1 MTRQYKKFVSI
12 FLMVL
17 MLFTSIL
24 SNAVITCAAEKP
36 KDVKEIK
43 TYKYN
48 SRDINSLTPIFYAIE
63 DIPDELLKSGNSEQI
78 TQYFYDKGVQL
89 NCYNDLL
96 GETSTK
102 IPIISFRS
110 NQWRCGLAIGQLL
123 VTVGIPATKLAKI
136 KKYISALGGVK
147 KTVGLLIGATSV
159 SEKLGGTL
167 AALSE
172 LILTLTGISDNK
184 EYCFG

>member
-63 DIPDELLKSGNSEQI
+63 DIPDELLKS
-78 TQYFYDKGVQL
+78 
-89 NCYNDLL
+89 
-96 GETSTK
+96 
-102 IPIISFRS
+102 
-110 NQWRCGLAIGQLL
+110 
-123 VTVGIPATKLAKI
+123 
-136 KKYISALGGVK
+136 
-147 KTVGLLIGATSV
+147 
-159 SEKLGGTL
+159 
-167 AALSE
+167 
-172 LILTLTGISDNK
+172 
-184 EYCFG
+184 